1 MSTFGKR
8 ENKSADCFE
17 ASAEELLP
25 LVEEKRRALSSY
37 KNLSSQRILQAL
49 RTARSRVQQTAR
61 RSANDYWL
69 RLCSSIQTAATV
81 GNIRGIEHMVS
92 VEDMD
97 AIECLPIMEELDLE
111 PTVEEVEKANER
123 ALLAAKIK
131 DVYELIN
138 IVQSNIQGKAVTYKS
153 VDTVEEADEA
163 VNYPTEFLHSLDL
176 PGIPSHVHQLKIG
189 VPIIMLRNINQPK
202 LCHATRFAVKKIN
215 NVVEATILT
224 GSFTGED
231 VLIPRIPMIPTDM
244 PYQFKR
250 L

>member
-1 MSTFGKR
+1 M
-8 ENKSADCFE
+8 N
-17 ASAEELLP
+17 
-25 LVEEKRRALSSY
+25 ALSSY
-37 KNLSSQRILQAL
+37 AVLNVPGPTSFQPLRFVKGITYATFRSACQAL
-49 RTARSRVQQTAR
+49 
-61 RSANDYWL
+61 NL
-69 RLCSSIQTAATV
+69 
-81 GNIRGIEHMVS
+81 
-92 VEDMD
+92 
-97 AIECLPIMEELDLE
+97 LE
-111 PTVEEVEKANER
+111 NGRHWDNER

-138 IVQSNIQGKAVTYKS
+138 IVQSNIQSKAVTYKS